1 MAQPAPGRSVLAFYD
16 RRQARGDDPVV
27 RLNRAVALAEI
38 AEVQAALNDVGALR
52 AHALA
57 DYLPFHAGA
66 PICCAGQTAQ
76 RSLAPPT
83 MPLSPSVR
91 GRRATLAGAA
101 EAVGS
106 DTLSHSA
113 RSFRN
118 RPTLLLHGDADPSFA
133 IDP

>member
-1 MAQPAPGRSVLAFYD
+1 VLAFYD
-16 RRQARGDDPVV
+16 LRQALGDDPVV

-38 AEVQAALNDVGALR
+38 AEVQAALNDVDALR
-52 AHALA
+52 AQALA

-76 RSLAPPT
+76 PSLAPPT
-83 MPLSPSVR
+83 MPLSPSAR
-91 GRRATLAGAA
+91 GRATLAGAT
-101 EAVGS
+101 EAVG

-118 RPTLLLHGDADPSFA
+118 RPTLLLYGEADPSFA